1 MLPKIA
7 PGDYFVLAEME
18 GYESP
23 VRQFSQ
29 EDLENL
35 APDNIKKL
43 AGLIPSVHVE
53 AGKTSHAD
61 IVLERAASISG
72 TVTYDDGSPG
82 IDVYVDIEP
91 AQDVPLNKRPLAQ
104 GLITGHLARA
114 DDHGRYRIHGLPDGK
129 YLVEVRMG
137 LPTLEDNP
145 MAPEFAPDPYRGY
158 SFGGIVPI
166 YAEKTVRRKDAKV
179 YELTQGEDLSGA
191 DIEIPLRG
199 LYSITGTVIA
209 QGNQPPIVFGSISLE
224 DVSDKT
230 LKRSTPIVADG
241 SFLFPYLPPG
251 KYELKTTRLS
261 DQPPYNPGQP
271 EHGPPHT
278 YPDAVVT
285 LQILDKNL
293 EGVTIVVPSAAN
305 QDKR

>member
-1 MLPKIA
+1 MLRVKICRFPLLLVLMLSIPGVGGQDRKEPALEAQPQYGAITGSVVCSDSNSPARFAFVLTIPIPVFDASGKKVTLPRVNGRDAATTNLHGAYMLPKIA

-53 AGKTSHAD
+53 AGKTSHGD

-82 IDVYVDIEP
+82 IDIYVDIEP

-145 MAPEFAPDPYRGY
+145 MAPEFVPDPYQGY

-191 DIEIPLRG
+191 DIEIPLFTRSLG
-199 LYSITGTVIA
+199 L
-209 QGNQPPIVFGSISLE
+209 
-224 DVSDKT
+224 
-230 LKRSTPIVADG
+230 
-241 SFLFPYLPPG
+241 
-251 KYELKTTRLS
+251 
-261 DQPPYNPGQP
+261 
-271 EHGPPHT
+271 
-278 YPDAVVT
+278 
-285 LQILDKNL
+285 
-293 EGVTIVVPSAAN
+293 
-305 QDKR
+305 